1 MKFKKI
7 ASISAVF
14 MLAVSN
20 LAYANPNTNES
31 MYMLQNETI
40 SEYETERNENE
51 EIENIDSV
59 HTQLILESLKNEDL
73 NESEKNN
80 QVELIKKALKEFTAL
95 NYKGLKSN
103 KCEEI
108 ETEILQY
115 IVDRDMGHDPMP
127 QYYAS
132 INMDMK
138 TEEYIKNN
146 YGIEIN
152 ENIKDSVK
160 YLINDIDQVV
170 IETGLSRFDVIEKI
184 VSLLTLESSEELV
197 TLADEK
203 LDLGLKEKLNSK
215 IEARAYNETSAMAY
229 ADKWDGTKRN
239 PAYRERNPAYRDFTS
254 IGGDCANFVSQ
265 ILSNSGMAMR
275 QGSNT
280 DNSSYWFYN
289 GSNLSQISG
298 SWRGANMFRWH
309 WSSRA
314 GKVTDV
320 SATQTKNNFKSAV
333 YDKAYQG
340 DVISLINS
348 NGSAYHTIFV
358 NKRNTSTLDF
368 KYSAHS
374 DSGNHN
380 SLKSRVSGIRIF
392 IYYL

>member
-170 IETGLSRFDVIEKI
+170 IETGLSRFDENEKI

-229 ADKWDGTKRN
+229 ADKWDGTK
-239 PAYRERNPAYRDFTS
+239 RNPAYRDFTS

>member
-40 SEYETERNENE
+40 SEYETERNENEENE

-203 LDLGLKEKLNSK
+203 LDFRFRIKREIKL
-215 IEARAYNETSAMAY
+215 
-229 ADKWDGTKRN
+229 
-239 PAYRERNPAYRDFTS
+239 
-254 IGGDCANFVSQ
+254 
-265 ILSNSGMAMR
+265 
-275 QGSNT
+275 
-280 DNSSYWFYN
+280 
-289 GSNLSQISG
+289 
-298 SWRGANMFRWH
+298 
-309 WSSRA
+309 
-314 GKVTDV
+314 
-320 SATQTKNNFKSAV
+320 
-333 YDKAYQG
+333 
-340 DVISLINS
+340 
-348 NGSAYHTIFV
+348 
-358 NKRNTSTLDF
+358 
-368 KYSAHS
+368 
-374 DSGNHN
+374 
-380 SLKSRVSGIRIF
+380 
-392 IYYL
+392 

>member
-7 ASISAVF
+7 VSTSAVL

-31 MYMLQNETI
+31 IDTLQNEII
-40 SEYETERNENE
+40 SEYETEKNKTE
-51 EIENIDSV
+51 EIEKIDSV
-59 HTQLILESLKNEDL
+59 QTQLILESLKSEGL
-73 NESEKNN
+73 NESEQNN

-138 TEEYIKNN
+138 TEEYIRNN

-160 YLINDIDQVV
+160 YLINDIEKVV
-170 IETGLSRFDVIEKI
+170 TETGLSRFDVIEKI

-197 TLADEK
+197 ALADEK
-203 LDLGLKEKLNSK
+203 LDLGLKENLNSK

-239 PAYRERNPAYRDFTS
+239 PAYRDCTS
-254 IGGDCANFVSQ
+254 LGGDCANFVSQ

-320 SATQTKNNFKSAV
+320 SATQTKNNFKTSV

-340 DVISLINS
+340 DAISLINS

>member
-7 ASISAVF
+7 ASTSAVLI
-14 MLAVSN
+14 LAVSN
-20 LAYANPNTNES
+20 LTYANPSTGERINT
-31 MYMLQNETI
+31 LQNEII
-40 SEYETERNENE
+40 SEYETEEVEENIIN
-51 EIENIDSV
+51 EIEDTDSV
-59 HTQLILESLKNEDL
+59 QNQLIVESLKNEGL
-73 NESEKNN
+73 NESEQNK
-80 QVELIKKALKEFTAL
+80 QVELIKKALKEFIAVS
-95 NYKGLKSN
+95 YKGLKSN
-103 KCEEI
+103 ESEEI
-108 ETEILQY
+108 ETEILEY
-115 IVDRDMGHDPMP
+115 IVNRDMGHDPIP

-138 TEEYIKNN
+138 TEEYIRNN

-152 ENIKDSVK
+152 ENIKDSAK
-160 YLINDIDQVV
+160 YLINDIDKVV
-170 IETGLSRFDVIEKI
+170 EETGLYRFDIIEKI
-184 VSLLTLESSEELV
+184 VSLLTLESSEELI

-203 LDLGLKEKLNSK
+203 LDLGLKENLNSN
-215 IEARAYNETSAMAY
+215 INPRAYNETSAMAY
-229 ADKWDGTKRN
+229 ANKWDGSR
-239 PAYRERNPAYRDFTS
+239 RNPAYRDFS
-254 IGGDCANFVSQ
+254 SSGGDCANFVSQ
-265 ILSNSGMAMR
+265 ILSNSGMSMR

-280 DNSSYWFYN
+280 DNTSYWFYN

-320 SATQTKNNFKSAV
+320 SATQTRNNFKTAV

-340 DVISLINS
+340 DAISLVNS

>member
-7 ASISAVF
+7 ASTSAVLI
-14 MLAVSN
+14 LAVSN
-20 LAYANPNTNES
+20 LTYANPNTDES
-31 MYMLQNETI
+31 INTLQNEII
-40 SEYETERNENE
+40 SEYETEEVEENIIN
-51 EIENIDSV
+51 EIEDTDSV
-59 HTQLILESLKNEDL
+59 QNQLIVESLKNEGL
-73 NESEKNN
+73 NESEQNK
-80 QVELIKKALKEFTAL
+80 QVELIKKALKEFIAVS
-95 NYKGLKSN
+95 YKGLKSN
-103 KCEEI
+103 ESEEI
-108 ETEILQY
+108 ETEILEY
-115 IVDRDMGHDPMP
+115 IVNRDMGHDPIP

-138 TEEYIKNN
+138 TEEYIRNN
-146 YGIEIN
+146 YGIEIS
-152 ENIKDSVK
+152 ENIKDSAK
-160 YLINDIDQVV
+160 YLINDIDKVV
-170 IETGLSRFDVIEKI
+170 EETGLYRFDIIEKI
-184 VSLLTLESSEELV
+184 VSLLTLESSEELI

-203 LDLGLKEKLNSK
+203 LDLGLKENLNSN
-215 IEARAYNETSAMAY
+215 INPRAYNETSAMAY
-229 ADKWDGTKRN
+229 ANKWDGSR
-239 PAYRERNPAYRDFTS
+239 RNPAYRDFS
-254 IGGDCANFVSQ
+254 SSGGDCANFVSQ
-265 ILSNSGMAMR
+265 ILSNSGMSMR

-280 DNSSYWFYN
+280 DNTSYWFYN

-320 SATQTKNNFKSAV
+320 SATQTRNNFKTAV

-340 DVISLINS
+340 DAISLVNS

>member
-7 ASISAVF
+7 ASTSAVLI
-14 MLAVSN
+14 LAVSN
-20 LAYANPNTNES
+20 LTYANPNTDES
-31 MYMLQNETI
+31 INTLQNEII
-40 SEYETERNENE
+40 SEYETEEVEENIIN
-51 EIENIDSV
+51 EIEDTDSV
-59 HTQLILESLKNEDL
+59 QNQLIVESLKNEGL
-73 NESEKNN
+73 NESEQNK
-80 QVELIKKALKEFTAL
+80 QVELIKKALKEFRAVS
-95 NYKGLKSN
+95 YKGLKSN
-103 KCEEI
+103 ESEEI
-108 ETEILQY
+108 ETEILEY
-115 IVDRDMGHDPMP
+115 IVNRDMGHDPIP

-138 TEEYIKNN
+138 TEEYIRNN

-152 ENIKDSVK
+152 ENIKDSAK
-160 YLINDIDQVV
+160 YLINDIDKVV
-170 IETGLSRFDVIEKI
+170 EETGLYRFDIIEKI
-184 VSLLTLESSEELV
+184 VSLLTLESSEELI

-203 LDLGLKEKLNSK
+203 LDLGLKENLNSN
-215 IEARAYNETSAMAY
+215 INPRAYNETSAMAY
-229 ADKWDGTKRN
+229 ANKWDGSR
-239 PAYRERNPAYRDFTS
+239 RNPAYRDFS
-254 IGGDCANFVSQ
+254 SSGGDCANFVSQ
-265 ILSNSGMAMR
+265 ILSNSGMSMR

-280 DNSSYWFYN
+280 DNTSYWFYN

-320 SATQTKNNFKSAV
+320 SATQTRNNFKTAV

-340 DVISLINS
+340 DAISLVNS

>member
-7 ASISAVF
+7 ASTSAVLI
-14 MLAVSN
+14 LAVSN
-20 LAYANPNTNES
+20 LTYANPNTDES
-31 MYMLQNETI
+31 INTLQNEII
-40 SEYETERNENE
+40 SEYETEEVEENIIN
-51 EIENIDSV
+51 EIEDTDSV
-59 HTQLILESLKNEDL
+59 QNQLIVESLKNEGL
-73 NESEKNN
+73 NESEQNK
-80 QVELIKKALKEFTAL
+80 QVELIKKALKEFIAVS
-95 NYKGLKSN
+95 YKGLKSN
-103 KCEEI
+103 ESEEI
-108 ETEILQY
+108 ETEILEY
-115 IVDRDMGHDPMP
+115 IVNRDMGHDPIP

-138 TEEYIKNN
+138 TEEYIRNN

-152 ENIKDSVK
+152 ENIKDSAK
-160 YLINDIDQVV
+160 YLINDIDKVV
-170 IETGLSRFDVIEKI
+170 EETGLYRFDIIEKI
-184 VSLLTLESSEELV
+184 VSLLSLESSEELI

-203 LDLGLKEKLNSK
+203 LDLGLKENLNSN
-215 IEARAYNETSAMAY
+215 INPRAYNETSAMAY
-229 ADKWDGTKRN
+229 ANKWDGSR
-239 PAYRERNPAYRDFTS
+239 RNPAYRDFS
-254 IGGDCANFVSQ
+254 SSGGDCANFVSQ
-265 ILSNSGMAMR
+265 ILSNSGMSMR

-280 DNSSYWFYN
+280 DNTSYWFYN

-320 SATQTKNNFKSAV
+320 SATQTRNNFKTAV

-340 DVISLINS
+340 DAISLVNS

>member
-7 ASISAVF
+7 ASTSAVLI
-14 MLAVSN
+14 LAVSN
-20 LAYANPNTNES
+20 LTYANPNTDES
-31 MYMLQNETI
+31 INTLQNEII
-40 SEYETERNENE
+40 SEYETEEVEENIIN
-51 EIENIDSV
+51 EIEDTDSV
-59 HTQLILESLKNEDL
+59 QNQLIVESLKNEGL
-73 NESEKNN
+73 NESEQNK
-80 QVELIKKALKEFTAL
+80 QVELIKKALKEFIAVS
-95 NYKGLKSN
+95 YKGLKSN
-103 KCEEI
+103 ESEEI
-108 ETEILQY
+108 ETEILEY
-115 IVDRDMGHDPMP
+115 IVNRDMGHDPIP

-138 TEEYIKNN
+138 TEEYIRNN

-152 ENIKDSVK
+152 ENIKDSAK
-160 YLINDIDQVV
+160 YLINDIDKVV
-170 IETGLSRFDVIEKI
+170 EETGLYRFDIIEKI
-184 VSLLTLESSEELV
+184 VSLLTLESSEELI

-203 LDLGLKEKLNSK
+203 LDLGLKENLNSN
-215 IEARAYNETSAMAY
+215 INPRAYNETSAMAY
-229 ADKWDGTKRN
+229 ANKWDGSR
-239 PAYRERNPAYRDFTS
+239 RNPAYRDFS
-254 IGGDCANFVSQ
+254 SSGGDCANFVSQ
-265 ILSNSGMAMR
+265 ILSNSGMSMR

-280 DNSSYWFYN
+280 DNTSYWFYN

-320 SATQTKNNFKSAV
+320 SATQTRNNFKTAV

-340 DVISLINS
+340 DVISLVNS

>member
-7 ASISAVF
+7 ASTSAVLI
-14 MLAVSN
+14 LAVSN
-20 LAYANPNTNES
+20 LTYANPNTDES
-31 MYMLQNETI
+31 INTLQNEII
-40 SEYETERNENE
+40 SEYETEEVEENIIN
-51 EIENIDSV
+51 EIEDTDSV
-59 HTQLILESLKNEDL
+59 QNQLIVESLKNEGL
-73 NESEKNN
+73 NESEQNK
-80 QVELIKKALKEFTAL
+80 QVELIKKALKEFIAVS
-95 NYKGLKSN
+95 YKGLKSN
-103 KCEEI
+103 ESEEI
-108 ETEILQY
+108 ETEILEY
-115 IVDRDMGHDPMP
+115 IVNRDMGHDPIP

-138 TEEYIKNN
+138 TEEYIRNN

-152 ENIKDSVK
+152 ENIKDSAK
-160 YLINDIDQVV
+160 YLINDIDKVV
-170 IETGLSRFDVIEKI
+170 EETGLYRFDIIEKI
-184 VSLLTLESSEELV
+184 VSLLTLESSEELI

-203 LDLGLKEKLNSK
+203 LDLGLKENLNSN
-215 IEARAYNETSAMAY
+215 INPRAYNETSAMAY
-229 ADKWDGTKRN
+229 ANKWDGSR
-239 PAYRERNPAYRDFTS
+239 RNPAYRDFS
-254 IGGDCANFVSQ
+254 SSGGDCANFVSQ
-265 ILSNSGMAMR
+265 ILSNSGMSMR

-280 DNSSYWFYN
+280 DNTSYWFYN

-320 SATQTKNNFKSAV
+320 SATQTRNNFKTAV

-340 DVISLINS
+340 DAISLVNS

>member
-7 ASISAVF
+7 ASTSAVLI
-14 MLAVSN
+14 LAVSN
-20 LAYANPNTNES
+20 LTYANPNTDES
-31 MYMLQNETI
+31 INTLQNEII
-40 SEYETERNENE
+40 SEYETEEVEENIIN
-51 EIENIDSV
+51 EIEDTDSV
-59 HTQLILESLKNEDL
+59 QNQLIVESLKNEGL
-73 NESEKNN
+73 NESEQNK
-80 QVELIKKALKEFTAL
+80 QVELIKKALKEFIAVS
-95 NYKGLKSN
+95 YKGLKSN
-103 KCEEI
+103 ESEEI
-108 ETEILQY
+108 ETEILEY
-115 IVDRDMGHDPMP
+115 IVNRDMGHDPIP

-138 TEEYIKNN
+138 TEEYIRNN

-152 ENIKDSVK
+152 ENIKDSAK
-160 YLINDIDQVV
+160 YLINDIDKVV
-170 IETGLSRFDVIEKI
+170 EETGLYRFDIIEKI
-184 VSLLTLESSEELV
+184 VSLLTLESSEELI

-203 LDLGLKEKLNSK
+203 LDLGLKENLNSN
-215 IEARAYNETSAMAY
+215 INPRAYNETSAMAY
-229 ADKWDGTKRN
+229 ANKWDGSR
-239 PAYRERNPAYRDFTS
+239 RNPAYRDFS
-254 IGGDCANFVSQ
+254 SSGGDCANFVSQ
-265 ILSNSGMAMR
+265 ILSNSGMSMM

-280 DNSSYWFYN
+280 DNTSYWFYN

-320 SATQTKNNFKSAV
+320 SATQTRNNFKTAV

-340 DVISLINS
+340 DAISLVNS

>member
-239 PAYRERNPAYRDFTS
+239 PAYRDFTS

-333 YDKAYQG
+333 YDKAYQ
-340 DVISLINS
+340 
-348 NGSAYHTIFV
+348 
-358 NKRNTSTLDF
+358 
-368 KYSAHS
+368 
-374 DSGNHN
+374 
-380 SLKSRVSGIRIF
+380 
-392 IYYL
+392 

>member
-7 ASISAVF
+7 ASTSAVLI
-14 MLAVSN
+14 LAVSN
-20 LAYANPNTNES
+20 LTYANPNTDES
-31 MYMLQNETI
+31 INTLQNEII
-40 SEYETERNENE
+40 SEYETEEVEENIIN
-51 EIENIDSV
+51 EIEDTDSV
-59 HTQLILESLKNEDL
+59 QNQLIVESLKNEGL
-73 NESEKNN
+73 NESEQNK
-80 QVELIKKALKEFTAL
+80 QVELIKKALKEFIAVS
-95 NYKGLKSN
+95 YKGLKSN
-103 KCEEI
+103 ESEEI
-108 ETEILQY
+108 ETEILEY
-115 IVDRDMGHDPMP
+115 IVNRDMGHDPIP

-132 INMDMK
+132 INMDLK
-138 TEEYIKNN
+138 TEEYIRNN

-152 ENIKDSVK
+152 ENIKDSAK
-160 YLINDIDQVV
+160 YLINDIDKVV
-170 IETGLSRFDVIEKI
+170 EETGLYRFDIIEKI
-184 VSLLTLESSEELV
+184 VSLLTLESSEELI

-203 LDLGLKEKLNSK
+203 LDLGLKENLNSN
-215 IEARAYNETSAMAY
+215 INPRAYNETSAMAY
-229 ADKWDGTKRN
+229 ANKWDGSR
-239 PAYRERNPAYRDFTS
+239 RNPAYRDFS
-254 IGGDCANFVSQ
+254 SSGGDCANFVSQ
-265 ILSNSGMAMR
+265 ILSNSGMSMR

-280 DNSSYWFYN
+280 DNTSYWFYN

-320 SATQTKNNFKSAV
+320 SATQTRNNFKTAV

-340 DVISLINS
+340 DAISLVNS

>member
-7 ASISAVF
+7 ASTSAVLI
-14 MLAVSN
+14 LAVSN
-20 LAYANPNTNES
+20 LTYANPNTDES
-31 MYMLQNETI
+31 INTLQNEII
-40 SEYETERNENE
+40 SEYETEEVEENIIN
-51 EIENIDSV
+51 EIEDTDSV
-59 HTQLILESLKNEDL
+59 QNQLIVESLKNEGL
-73 NESEKNN
+73 NESEQNK
-80 QVELIKKALKEFTAL
+80 QVELIKKALKEFIAVS
-95 NYKGLKSN
+95 YKGLKSN
-103 KCEEI
+103 ESEEI
-108 ETEILQY
+108 ETEILEY
-115 IVDRDMGHDPMP
+115 IVNRDMGHDPIP

-138 TEEYIKNN
+138 TEEYIRNN

-152 ENIKDSVK
+152 ENIKDSAK
-160 YLINDIDQVV
+160 YLINDIDKVV
-170 IETGLSRFDVIEKI
+170 EETGLYRFDIIEKI
-184 VSLLTLESSEELV
+184 VSLLTLESSEELI

-203 LDLGLKEKLNSK
+203 LDLGLKENLNSN
-215 IEARAYNETSAMAY
+215 INPRAYNETSAMAY
-229 ADKWDGTKRN
+229 ANKWDGSS
-239 PAYRERNPAYRDFTS
+239 RNPAYRDFS
-254 IGGDCANFVSQ
+254 SSGGDCANFVSQ
-265 ILSNSGMAMR
+265 ILSNSGMSMR

-280 DNSSYWFYN
+280 DNTSYWFYN

-320 SATQTKNNFKSAV
+320 SATQTRNNFKTAV

-340 DVISLINS
+340 DAISLVNS

>member
-239 PAYRERNPAYRDFTS
+239 PAYRDFTS

-265 ILSNSGMAMR
+265 ILSNSGMVMR

>member
-7 ASISAVF
+7 ASTSAVLI
-14 MLAVSN
+14 LAVSN
-20 LAYANPNTNES
+20 LTYANPNTDES
-31 MYMLQNETI
+31 INTLQNEII
-40 SEYETERNENE
+40 SEYETEEVEENIIN
-51 EIENIDSV
+51 EIEDTDSV
-59 HTQLILESLKNEDL
+59 QNQLIVESLKNEGL
-73 NESEKNN
+73 NESEQNK
-80 QVELIKKALKEFTAL
+80 QVELIKKALKEFIAVS
-95 NYKGLKSN
+95 YKGLKSN
-103 KCEEI
+103 ESEEI
-108 ETEILQY
+108 ETEILEY
-115 IVDRDMGHDPMP
+115 IVNRDMGHDPIP

-138 TEEYIKNN
+138 TEEYIRNN

-152 ENIKDSVK
+152 ENIKDSAK
-160 YLINDIDQVV
+160 YLINDIDKVV
-170 IETGLSRFDVIEKI
+170 EETGLYRFDIIEKI
-184 VSLLTLESSEELV
+184 VSLLTLESSEELI

-203 LDLGLKEKLNSK
+203 LDLGLKENLNSN
-215 IEARAYNETSAMAY
+215 INPRAYNETSAMAY
-229 ADKWDGTKRN
+229 ANKWDGSR
-239 PAYRERNPAYRDFTS
+239 RNPAYRDFS
-254 IGGDCANFVSQ
+254 SSGGDCANFVYQ
-265 ILSNSGMAMR
+265 ILANSGMSMR

-280 DNSSYWFYN
+280 DNTSYWFYN

-320 SATQTKNNFKSAV
+320 SATQTRNNFKTAV

-340 DVISLINS
+340 DAISLVNS

>member
-7 ASISAVF
+7 ASTSAVLI
-14 MLAVSN
+14 LAVSN
-20 LAYANPNTNES
+20 LTYANPNTDES
-31 MYMLQNETI
+31 INTLQNEII
-40 SEYETERNENE
+40 SEYETEEVEENIIN
-51 EIENIDSV
+51 EIEDTDSV
-59 HTQLILESLKNEDL
+59 QNQLIVESLKNEGV
-73 NESEKNN
+73 NESEQNK
-80 QVELIKKALKEFTAL
+80 QVELIKKALKEFIAVS
-95 NYKGLKSN
+95 YKGLKSN
-103 KCEEI
+103 ESEEI
-108 ETEILQY
+108 ETEILEY
-115 IVDRDMGHDPMP
+115 IVNRDMGHDPIP

-138 TEEYIKNN
+138 TEEYIRNN

-152 ENIKDSVK
+152 ENIKDSAK
-160 YLINDIDQVV
+160 YLINDIDKVV
-170 IETGLSRFDVIEKI
+170 EETGLYRFDIIEKI
-184 VSLLTLESSEELV
+184 VSLLTLESSEELI

-203 LDLGLKEKLNSK
+203 LDLGLKENLNSN
-215 IEARAYNETSAMAY
+215 INPRAYNETSAMAY
-229 ADKWDGTKRN
+229 ANKWDGSR
-239 PAYRERNPAYRDFTS
+239 RNPAYRDFS
-254 IGGDCANFVSQ
+254 SSGGDCANFVSQ
-265 ILSNSGMAMR
+265 ILSNSGMSMR

-280 DNSSYWFYN
+280 DNTSYWFYN

-320 SATQTKNNFKSAV
+320 SATQTRNNFKTAV

-340 DVISLINS
+340 DAISLVNS

>member
-7 ASISAVF
+7 ASTSAVLI
-14 MLAVSN
+14 LAVSN
-20 LAYANPNTNES
+20 LTYANPNTDES
-31 MYMLQNETI
+31 INTLQNEII
-40 SEYETERNENE
+40 SEYETEEVEENIIN
-51 EIENIDSV
+51 EIEDTDSV
-59 HTQLILESLKNEDL
+59 QNQLIVESLKNEGL
-73 NESEKNN
+73 NESEQNK
-80 QVELIKKALKEFTAL
+80 QVELIKKALKEFIVVS
-95 NYKGLKSN
+95 YKGLKSN
-103 KCEEI
+103 ESEEI
-108 ETEILQY
+108 ETEILEY
-115 IVDRDMGHDPMP
+115 IVNRDMGHDPIP

-138 TEEYIKNN
+138 TEEYIRNN

-152 ENIKDSVK
+152 ENIKDSAK
-160 YLINDIDQVV
+160 YLINDIDKVV
-170 IETGLSRFDVIEKI
+170 EETGLYRFDIIEKI
-184 VSLLTLESSEELV
+184 VSLLTLESSEELI

-203 LDLGLKEKLNSK
+203 LDLGLKENLNSN
-215 IEARAYNETSAMAY
+215 INPRAYNETSAMAY
-229 ADKWDGTKRN
+229 ANKWDGSR
-239 PAYRERNPAYRDFTS
+239 RNPAYRDFS
-254 IGGDCANFVSQ
+254 SSGGDCANFVSQ
-265 ILSNSGMAMR
+265 ILSNSGMSMR

-280 DNSSYWFYN
+280 DNTSYWFYN

-320 SATQTKNNFKSAV
+320 SATQTRNNFKTAV

-340 DVISLINS
+340 DAISLVNS

>member
-40 SEYETERNENE
+40 SEYEIERNENE

-239 PAYRERNPAYRDFTS
+239 PSYRDFTS

>member
-239 PAYRERNPAYRDFTS
+239 PAYRDFTS

-348 NGSAYHTIFV
+348 IGSAYHTIFV

>member
-239 PAYRERNPAYRDFTS
+239 PAYRDFTS
-254 IGGDCANFVSQ
+254 IGGDCANFLSQ

>member
-7 ASISAVF
+7 ASTSAVLI
-14 MLAVSN
+14 LAVSN
-20 LAYANPNTNES
+20 LTYANPNTDES
-31 MYMLQNETI
+31 INTLQNEII
-40 SEYETERNENE
+40 SEYETEEVEENIIN
-51 EIENIDSV
+51 EIEDTDSV
-59 HTQLILESLKNEDL
+59 QNQLIVESLKNEGL
-73 NESEKNN
+73 NESEQNK
-80 QVELIKKALKEFTAL
+80 QVELIKKALKEFIAVI
-95 NYKGLKSN
+95 YKGLKSN
-103 KCEEI
+103 ESEEI
-108 ETEILQY
+108 ETEILEY
-115 IVDRDMGHDPMP
+115 IVNRDMGHDPIP

-138 TEEYIKNN
+138 TEEYIRNN

-152 ENIKDSVK
+152 ENIKDSAK
-160 YLINDIDQVV
+160 YLINDIDKVV
-170 IETGLSRFDVIEKI
+170 EETGLYRFDIIEKI
-184 VSLLTLESSEELV
+184 VSLLTLESSEELI

-203 LDLGLKEKLNSK
+203 LDLGLKENLNSN
-215 IEARAYNETSAMAY
+215 INPRAYNETSAMAY
-229 ADKWDGTKRN
+229 ANKWDGSR
-239 PAYRERNPAYRDFTS
+239 RNPAYRDFS
-254 IGGDCANFVSQ
+254 SSGGDCANFVSQ
-265 ILSNSGMAMR
+265 ILSNSGMSMR

-280 DNSSYWFYN
+280 DNTSYWFYN

-320 SATQTKNNFKSAV
+320 SATQTRNNFKTAV

-340 DVISLINS
+340 DAISLVNS

>member
-1 MKFKKI
+1 MRLKKI
-7 ASISAVF
+7 SGISVVLI
-14 MLAVSN
+14 LAFSN
-20 LAYANPNTNES
+20 LSYANSKTNES
-31 MYMLQNETI
+31 IYSFQNEIT
-40 SEYETERNENE
+40 SKYETKNN
-51 EIENIDSV
+51 ENIDNLQ
-59 HTQLILESLKNEDL
+59 TKLILESLKSEDI
-73 NESEKNN
+73 NKSEQNN
-80 QVELIKKALKEFTAL
+80 QVELIKNALKEFIDL
-95 NYKGLKSN
+95 NYKNLKSN
-103 KCEEI
+103 NSEEI

-115 IVDRDMGHDPMP
+115 IVDRDMGHDPIP
-127 QYYAS
+127 QYYAN
-132 INMDMK
+132 INMHMK
-138 TEEYIKNN
+138 TEEYIRNN

-160 YLINDIDQVV
+160 YLINDLDKVV
-170 IETGLSRFDVIEKI
+170 AETNLSRFDVIEKI
-184 VSLLTLESSEELV
+184 ISLLTLESSEELI

-203 LDLGLKEKLNSK
+203 LDLGLKQNLNSK
-215 IEARAYNETSAMAY
+215 INAKATYNETSAMAY

-239 PAYRERNPAYRDFTS
+239 PNYRDFTS
-254 IGGDCANFVSQ
+254 LGGDCANFVSQ
-265 ILSNSGMAMR
+265 ILSNAGMAMR

-309 WSSRA
+309 WASRA

-320 SATQTKNNFKSAV
+320 SATQTKNNFKTAV

-340 DVISLINS
+340 DAISLVDK

-358 NKRNTSTLDF
+358 NKRNKSTLDF
-368 KYSAHS
+368 RYSAHS
-374 DSGNHN
+374 DSMSHN

>member
-1 MKFKKI
+1 MKLKKL
-7 ASISAVF
+7 ASIAVVLI
-14 MLAVSN
+14 LAVSN
-20 LAYANPNTNES
+20 LTYANPNTNEN
-31 MYMLQNETI
+31 MYMLQNEII
-40 SEYETERNENE
+40 SEDKTD
-51 EIENIDSV
+51 EIGNIDNV
-59 HTQLILESLKNEDL
+59 QTKLILESLKSDGL
-73 NESEKNN
+73 NESEQNN
-80 QVELIKKALKEFTAL
+80 QAELINKALKEFTEE
-95 NYKGLKSN
+95 NYSELKTN
-103 KCEEI
+103 KREEI

-115 IVDRDMGHDPMP
+115 IVDRDMGHDPIP

-138 TEEYIKNN
+138 TEEYIRDN

-152 ENIKDSVK
+152 ENIKDSVE
-160 YLINDIDQVV
+160 YLINDIDKVI
-170 IETGLSRFDVIEKI
+170 IETGLSRFEVIEKI
-184 VSLLTLESSEELV
+184 VSLLTLESNEELI

-203 LDLGLKEKLNSK
+203 LDLGLKENLNSN

-229 ADKWDGTKRN
+229 ADKWDGAK
-239 PAYRERNPAYRDFTS
+239 RNPAYRDFS
-254 IGGDCANFVSQ
+254 LNNQGGDCANFVSQ

-280 DNSSYWFYN
+280 DNTSYWFYN

-320 SATQTKNNFKSAV
+320 SATQTKNNFKTAV

-340 DVISLINS
+340 DAISLINS

-380 SLKSRVSGIRIF
+380 SLKSRVSGVRIF

>member
-7 ASISAVF
+7 ASTSAVLI
-14 MLAVSN
+14 LAVSN
-20 LAYANPNTNES
+20 LTYANPNTDES
-31 MYMLQNETI
+31 INTLQNEII
-40 SEYETERNENE
+40 SEYETEEVEENIIN
-51 EIENIDSV
+51 EIEDTDSV
-59 HTQLILESLKNEDL
+59 QNQLIVESLKNEGL
-73 NESEKNN
+73 NESEQNK
-80 QVELIKKALKEFTAL
+80 QVELIKKALKEFIAVS
-95 NYKGLKSN
+95 YKGLKSN
-103 KCEEI
+103 ESEEI
-108 ETEILQY
+108 ETEILEY
-115 IVDRDMGHDPMP
+115 IVNRDMGHDPIP

-138 TEEYIKNN
+138 TEEYIRNN

-152 ENIKDSVK
+152 ENIEDSAK
-160 YLINDIDQVV
+160 YLINDIDKVV
-170 IETGLSRFDVIEKI
+170 EETGLYRFDIIEKI
-184 VSLLTLESSEELV
+184 VSLLTLESSEELI

-203 LDLGLKEKLNSK
+203 LDLGLKENLNSN
-215 IEARAYNETSAMAY
+215 INPRAYNETSAMAY
-229 ADKWDGTKRN
+229 ANKWDGSR
-239 PAYRERNPAYRDFTS
+239 RNPAYRDFS
-254 IGGDCANFVSQ
+254 SSGGDCANFVSQ
-265 ILSNSGMAMR
+265 ILSNSGMSMR

-280 DNSSYWFYN
+280 DNTSYWFYN

-320 SATQTKNNFKSAV
+320 SATQTRNNFKTAV

-340 DVISLINS
+340 DAISLVNS

>member
-115 IVDRDMGHDPMP
+115 IVDRDMGHYPMP

-229 ADKWDGTKRN
+229 ADKWDGTK
-239 PAYRERNPAYRDFTS
+239 RNPAYRDFTS

>member
-7 ASISAVF
+7 ASTSAVLI
-14 MLAVSN
+14 LAVSN
-20 LAYANPNTNES
+20 LTYANPNTDES
-31 MYMLQNETI
+31 INTLQNEII
-40 SEYETERNENE
+40 SEYETEEVEENIIN
-51 EIENIDSV
+51 EIEDTDSV
-59 HTQLILESLKNEDL
+59 QNQLIVESLKNEGL
-73 NESEKNN
+73 NESEQNK
-80 QVELIKKALKEFTAL
+80 QVELIKKALKEFIAVS
-95 NYKGLKSN
+95 YKGLKSN
-103 KCEEI
+103 ESEEI
-108 ETEILQY
+108 ETEILEY
-115 IVDRDMGHDPMP
+115 IVNRDMGHDPIP

-138 TEEYIKNN
+138 TEEYIRNN

-152 ENIKDSVK
+152 ENIKDSAK
-160 YLINDIDQVV
+160 YLINDIDKVV
-170 IETGLSRFDVIEKI
+170 EETGLYRFDIIEKI
-184 VSLLTLESSEELV
+184 VSLLTLESSEELI

-203 LDLGLKEKLNSK
+203 LDLGLKENLNSN
-215 IEARAYNETSAMAY
+215 INPRAYNETSAMAY
-229 ADKWDGTKRN
+229 ANKWDGSRRN
-239 PAYRERNPAYRDFTS
+239 AAYRDFS
-254 IGGDCANFVSQ
+254 SSGGDCANFVSQ
-265 ILSNSGMAMR
+265 ILSNSGMSMR

-280 DNSSYWFYN
+280 DNTSYWFYN

-320 SATQTKNNFKSAV
+320 SATQTRNNFKTAV

-340 DVISLINS
+340 DAISLVNS

>member
-1 MKFKKI
+1 MI
-7 ASISAVF
+7 
-14 MLAVSN
+14 LAVSN
-20 LAYANPNTNES
+20 LTYANPNTDES
-31 MYMLQNETI
+31 INTLQNEII
-40 SEYETERNENE
+40 SEYETEEVEENIIN
-51 EIENIDSV
+51 EIEDTDSV
-59 HTQLILESLKNEDL
+59 QNQLIVESLKNEGL
-73 NESEKNN
+73 NESEQNK
-80 QVELIKKALKEFTAL
+80 QVELIKKALKEFIAVS
-95 NYKGLKSN
+95 YKGLKSN
-103 KCEEI
+103 ESEEI
-108 ETEILQY
+108 ETEILEY
-115 IVDRDMGHDPMP
+115 IVNRDMGHDPIP

-138 TEEYIKNN
+138 TEEYIRNN

-152 ENIKDSVK
+152 ENIKDSAK
-160 YLINDIDQVV
+160 YLINDIDKVV
-170 IETGLSRFDVIEKI
+170 EETGLYRFDIIEKI
-184 VSLLTLESSEELV
+184 VSLLTLESSEELI

-203 LDLGLKEKLNSK
+203 LDLGLKENLNSN
-215 IEARAYNETSAMAY
+215 INPRAYNETSAMAY
-229 ADKWDGTKRN
+229 ANKWDGSR
-239 PAYRERNPAYRDFTS
+239 RNPAYRDFS
-254 IGGDCANFVSQ
+254 SSGGDCANFVSQ
-265 ILSNSGMAMR
+265 ILSNSGMSMR

-280 DNSSYWFYN
+280 DNTSYWFYN

-320 SATQTKNNFKSAV
+320 SATQTRNNFKTAV

-340 DVISLINS
+340 DAISLVNS

>member
-7 ASISAVF
+7 ASTSAVLI
-14 MLAVSN
+14 LAVSN
-20 LAYANPNTNES
+20 LTYANPNTDES
-31 MYMLQNETI
+31 INTLQNEII
-40 SEYETERNENE
+40 SEYETEEVEENIIN
-51 EIENIDSV
+51 EIEDTDSV
-59 HTQLILESLKNEDL
+59 QNQLIVESLKNEGL
-73 NESEKNN
+73 NESEQNK
-80 QVELIKKALKEFTAL
+80 QVELIKKALKEFIAIS
-95 NYKGLKSN
+95 YKGLKSN
-103 KCEEI
+103 ESEEI
-108 ETEILQY
+108 ETEILEY
-115 IVDRDMGHDPMP
+115 IVNRDMGHDPIP

-138 TEEYIKNN
+138 TEEYIRNN

-152 ENIKDSVK
+152 ENIKDSAK
-160 YLINDIDQVV
+160 YLINDIDKVV
-170 IETGLSRFDVIEKI
+170 EETGLYRFDIIEKI
-184 VSLLTLESSEELV
+184 VSLLTLESSEELI

-203 LDLGLKEKLNSK
+203 LDLGLKENLNSN
-215 IEARAYNETSAMAY
+215 INPRAYNETSAMAY
-229 ADKWDGTKRN
+229 ANKWDGSR
-239 PAYRERNPAYRDFTS
+239 RNPAYRDFS
-254 IGGDCANFVSQ
+254 SSGGDCANFVSQ
-265 ILSNSGMAMR
+265 ILSNSGMSMR

-280 DNSSYWFYN
+280 DNTSYWFYN

-320 SATQTKNNFKSAV
+320 SATQTRNNFKTAV

-340 DVISLINS
+340 DAISLVNS